1 MRILVVGAVLGGTV
15 PIGGSIYRAFQEI
28 GIESD
33 FLDFSVLEGEF
44 RDLWTAQDEERS
56 YRFHI
61 QKKILL
67 LERIT
72 SFLPDVILGIAQS
85 PLGDTA
91 ILPELKKAGITLC
104 YWFTEDY
111 RIFEYWKT
119 IAPWFDHFFT
129 IQQEPFWQELKR
141 AGCDSYHYLPMA
153 FDPGRDCPGESIG
166 PEIAVSFVGA
176 PYPNRVHF
184 LSRFPG
190 KLEIYGEEW
199 NRYPNPFVVVGD
211 RRITEDEARR
221 IYRRSRININ
231 LHSSPLPRELG
242 KGDFVNPRTFELAGM
257 GCFQLTD
264 MRRLLTLH
272 FDPAREV
279 LALSGWEEMTEAAEY
294 FLGHDRERAEM
305 AEKARARVFREHT
318 YRHRAQELVALLQ
331 EGRRGNS
338 FIHTG
343 MAGGMRER

>member
-15 PIGGSIYRAFQEI
+15 PVGRSIYRGFQEI

-33 FLDFSVLEGEF
+33 LLDFSVLEGEF
-44 RDLWTAQDEERS
+44 RELWAAQDEQRS
-56 YRFHI
+56 YGFHI
-61 QKKILL
+61 RKKVML

-129 IQQEPFWQELKR
+129 IQQEPFRQELKK
-141 AGCDSYHYLPMA
+141 AGCDTCRYLPMA
-153 FDPGRDCPGESIG
+153 FDPHADHPGETTG

-190 KLEIYGEEW
+190 ELEIYGEEW
-199 NRYPNPFVVVGD
+199 NRYPNPFVAVGD
-211 RRITEDEARR
+211 RRIAEDEARS

-231 LHSSPLPRELG
+231 LHSSAFPRELG

-264 MRRLLTLH
+264 MRTLLPLH

-279 LALSGWEEMTEAAEY
+279 LALSGWEEMTKAAEY
-294 FLGHDRERAEM
+294 FLAHERERAEM
-305 AEKARARVFREHT
+305 AEKARARVLREHT
-318 YRHRAQELVALLQ
+318 YRHRAEEIVALLEAGQ
-331 EGRRGNS
+331 KGTALVHDRV
-338 FIHTG
+338 
-343 MAGGMRER
+343 AGGMHEG

>member
-1 MRILVVGAVLGGTV
+1 MRILIVGAVLGGTV
-15 PIGGSIYRAFQEI
+15 PIGGSIHRGFQEV
-28 GIESD
+28 GVEAD
-33 FLDFSVLEGEF
+33 FLDFSILEGEF
-44 RDLWTAQDEERS
+44 RELWAAQDEERS

-61 QKKILL
+61 QKKVML
-67 LERIT
+67 LEKIT
-72 SFLPDVILGIAQS
+72 SFRPDAIIGIAQS

-91 ILPELKKAGITLC
+91 ILPELKKAGVALC

-129 IQQEPFWQELKR
+129 IQREPFWEELER
-141 AGCDSYHYLPMA
+141 VGCHSYRYLPMA
-153 FDPGRDCPGESIG
+153 FDPHADPPGETAE

-190 KLEIYGEEW
+190 GLQIYGEEW
-199 NRYPNPFVVVGD
+199 DRYPNPFVVTGD

-221 IYRRSRININ
+221 IYHRSRINVN

-264 MRRLLTLH
+264 MRTLLPLH

-279 LALSGWEEMTEAAEY
+279 IAVSGWEEMTKAAGY
-294 FLGHDRERAEM
+294 FLNHEEERDEIAER
-305 AEKARARVFREHT
+305 ARARALREHT
-318 YRHRAQELVALLQ
+318 YRHRAQEIIDHLEKGRKDHALQ
-331 EGRRGNS
+331 DNHIGGGTHEG
-338 FIHTG
+338 
-343 MAGGMRER
+343 